1 MIKNDPLFFS
11 VSAYS
16 YTVKLPWQL
25 GPAELLL
32 PLTAAYS
39 YIDNFISCLCNLLLP
54 LPTYLDLH
62 LSYQDLFCM
71 QHQCGQN
78 AALVHTDKTE
88 RSVLLIKL
96 ETNLWDLFA
105 VLVKVKMLTRLTL
118 TMEKYHAVLVWS
130 ISCYPIIGTRMQQ

>member
-1 MIKNDPLFFS
+1 
-11 VSAYS
+11 
-16 YTVKLPWQL
+16 
-25 GPAELLL
+25 
-32 PLTAAYS
+32 
-39 YIDNFISCLCNLLLP
+39 
-54 LPTYLDLH
+54 
-62 LSYQDLFCM
+62 M

-96 ETNLWDLFA
+96 QTNLWDLFA

-130 ISCYPIIGTRMQQ
+130 ISCYPIIGTRMQQWNCDECGAYIDKLICLFKLLSCIFEANISNYKFKEETFLLPATVAFMILHCNIAII

>member
-1 MIKNDPLFFS
+1 MIPFFS

-16 YTVKLPWQL
+16 YTVKLPWQPC
-25 GPAELLL
+25 PAELLL

-39 YIDNFISCLCNLLLP
+39 YIDNCIFFITCLCNLLLP
-54 LPTYLDLH
+54 LPTYLHLH

-96 ETNLWDLFA
+96 ETNL
-105 VLVKVKMLTRLTL
+105 
-118 TMEKYHAVLVWS
+118 
-130 ISCYPIIGTRMQQ
+130 